1 MPIAIKLGRSTW
13 IRSLDGPKNTYPLR
27 RQILMQ
33 SLHSPVQVM
42 GIDAGGT
49 MTDTFFVREDGSFVV
64 GKAQS
69 NPGDESQ
76 AIYESSI
83 DALAE
88 WKLKVDDVFPEL
100 LTCVYSGTAMLNRV
114 VQRKGLDVG
123 LMCNRGFEDIH
134 SMGRAAQSY
143 LGYALEER
151 IHLNCHRYDEP
162 LVPLSRTRGVTE
174 RTDVQG
180 QVVIPLREDEV
191 RVATRELVARGSK
204 AIVISLLQSHKNE
217 QSEQRARDICRE
229 ELIKIGANI
238 PVFAT
243 VDYYPSRKESH
254 RTNTTIL
261 EAYAAE
267 PSRETLKKVSDRF
280 KKHGAKFDLRVMATH
295 GGTIGWKARE
305 LARTIVSGPIGGVIG
320 SKFLGEKLGYE
331 NIACSDIG
339 GTSFDMA
346 IITKGNFAIQS
357 DPDMARLLLS
367 LPLVAMDSV
376 GAGAGSFIRIDPYSK
391 AIKLGPDSAGYRV
404 GMCWADSGLDTVSV
418 SDCHVVLGYL
428 NPDNFLGGAIKLD
441 VNRARKYLKEQIAD
455 PLGLTVE
462 DAAAGVI
469 ELLDLNLREYMRSVI
484 SAKGYNPADFV
495 CFSYGGAG
503 PVHTYGYTEGLGFK
517 DVVVPAWAAGFSAFG
532 CACAEYEY
540 RYDKSVDIGVGPKAS
555 DAEKVQ
561 ACKTLTEAWGELSEK
576 VIEEF
581 VINGFKPE
589 DVLLRPGYRMQFM
602 GQLNDLEIN
611 SPITQAST
619 LADWEK
625 MVHAFD
631 QTYARVYAS
640 SASSP
645 ELGFGVTG
653 AIMRGSVISSKPELP
668 EEADAGPI
676 PPKEAHIGSRPF
688 YRHKKWQD
696 AQIWSMEALKA
707 GNRVV
712 GPAIVESPSTTF
724 IVPLGFETYCDK
736 HRLFHLKEV
745 KQGAQS

>member
-1 MPIAIKLGRSTW
+1 
-13 IRSLDGPKNTYPLR
+13 
-27 RQILMQ
+27 MQ
-33 SLHSPVQVM
+33 ALHSPVQVM

-151 IHLNCHRYDEP
+151 IHLNCHRYDDP

-217 QSEQRARDICRE
+217 QSELRARDICRE
-229 ELIKIGANI
+229 ELKKLGVNI

-295 GGTIGWKARE
+295 GGTIGWKAKE

-404 GMCWADSGLDTVSV
+404 GMCWAESGLDTVSV

-540 RYDKSVDIGVGPKAS
+540 RYDKSVDIGVGPKAT

-561 ACKTLTEAWGELSEK
+561 ACQTLTEAWAELSEK

-581 VINGFKPE
+581 IINGFKPE

-619 LADWEK
+619 LADWDK

-676 PPKEAHIGSRPF
+676 PPKAAHIGSRPF

-745 KQGAQS
+745 K